1 MRRARIDRRKRFCK
15 PARSVATKVSW
26 ANLSWKQK
34 TQPMRLKRP
43 AGFMLEEMLSGLERD
58 LCAAFYSLRGEIVR
72 TNVGV
77 IVAEYRVAIFPRDI

>member
-1 MRRARIDRRKRFCK
+1 
-15 PARSVATKVSW
+15 
-26 ANLSWKQK
+26 
-34 TQPMRLKRP
+34 MRLKRP

>member
-15 PARSVATKVSW
+15 PASSVATKVSW

-58 LCAAFYSLRGEIVR
+58 LCAAFYGLRGEIVR
-72 TNVGV
+72 TNVSV
-77 IVAEYRVAIFPRDI
+77 IVPENRVAIFPRDI